1 MKITTTQAK
10 LSTLAGLGFFAQVR
24 AGIVADGLWTGADY
38 YNDELMIGVTN
49 GVPYSNDDETT
60 RRIES
65 AMAVDG
71 DALDY
76 LDKANVKRIMRLVD
90 EDDWDYIFPKRNELY
105 EYEGFLHAAGKFEA
119 FCGESNLSD

>member
-1 MKITTTQAK
+1 MKFTTTQAK
-10 LSTLAGLGFFAQVR
+10 LSYLISLGYFPRIR

-38 YNDELMIGVTN
+38 YNDEYKIGVTN
-49 GVPYSNDDETT
+49 GVPYSNDQETT

-76 LDKANVKRIMRLVD
+76 LEKDNVKRIIRLVD
-90 EDDWDYIFPKRNELY
+90 ADDWEYIFPHRNELY

-119 FCGESNLSD
+119 FCGESNL